1 MSISLSVHLSTYL
14 SICPSVYIS
23 VYLSICLSVHLSTYL
38 SICLSVHLSFWSFD
52 FFWCCFFTHC
62 REKHFI
68 VCLIWSN
75 KHCSKNIILKTVVP
89 ANFYVSWKC
98 RFQSCRA
105 KLYEEENSNKMVFT
119 YKKNSDRCDNTSTHV
134 WHTTSKFYK
143 LCSNFKKIL
152 PTFLDIK
159 QTLSANWRFRGWIP
173 PVALGF

>member
-1 MSISLSVHLSTYL
+1 LKLWFLLMLFFHSLSRKAFHRLFQINSAAQIVLTL
-14 SICPSVYIS
+14 FCGVDKICSNRHVSNY
-23 VYLSICLSVHLSTYL
+23 
-38 SICLSVHLSFWSFD
+38 
-52 FFWCCFFTHC
+52 
-62 REKHFI
+62 
-68 VCLIWSN
+68 CLIWSN

-143 LCSNFKKIL
+143 LCWNFKKIL